1 MNTKHELKELTL
13 LFDISIS
20 LNKSKN
26 VKDVLYQIL
35 EMMAKYI
42 GMERG
47 TITLLNKG
55 SLEINIEEAYGLST
69 QEIARGK
76 YKVGEGIIGKV
87 VKSGMS
93 VYIPRISDEPQFL
106 DRTKSRTKINKDD
119 VSFLCVPIKRI

>member
-1 MNTKHELKELTL
+1 MSTTHEMKELTL

-26 VKDVLYQIL
+26 IKDVLYQIL

-55 SLEINIEEAYGLST
+55 SSEINIEEAYGLSN
-69 QEIARGK
+69 E
-76 YKVGEGIIGKV
+76 E
-87 VKSGMS
+87 
-93 VYIPRISDEPQFL
+93 
-106 DRTKSRTKINKDD
+106 
-119 VSFLCVPIKRI
+119 

>member
-1 MNTKHELKELTL
+1 MSEC
-13 LFDISIS
+13 
-20 LNKSKN
+20 
-26 VKDVLYQIL
+26 VLYQIL

-119 VSFLCVPIKRI
+119 VSSSGYAISE